1 MVKGILILESGDVQQ
16 IGDLNS
22 LAGIIVA
29 IKQVLPQLEEQEAQ
43 RVIQQ
48 ISDEDLQ
55 RIIAARKEAKKLAEK

>member
-16 IGDLNS
+16 IGDLS
-22 LAGIIVA
+22 SFAGIIAA

>member
-22 LAGIIVA
+22 FAGIIVA

>member
-22 LAGIIVA
+22 FAGIIA
-29 IKQVLPQLEEQEAQ
+29 TIKKLLPQLEEQEAQ
-43 RVIQQ
+43 RIIQQ

-55 RIIAARKEAKKLAEK
+55 RIITARKEAKQLAEK